1 MYNIISHSLVF
12 DFKWFGNHGHL
23 IENHGNLIENHG
35 ILIENDR
42 KSDRNLIEHHRKY
55 HRKSHL
61 WGSHGHEAW
70 KDTVQL
76 AAECLGE
83 DGSEEREITEGMRMC
98 WW

>member
-23 IENHGNLIENHG
+23 IENHGNLIENH
-35 ILIENDR
+35 R
-42 KSDRNLIEHHRKY
+42 KSLHLHMNKA
-55 HRKSHL
+55 HL

-83 DGSEEREITEGMRMC
+83 DGSEEREGNH
-98 WW
+98 